1 MNFCQPSPEFFYF
14 YQSSNIGSFFYA
26 NKYLFLEN
34 KDLIIFFVVDVL
46 VVVVVVVISLKILS
60 KFVSVLIFFF

>member
-26 NKYLFLEN
+26 NIYLFLEN
-34 KDLIIFFVVDVL
+34 KDLMIFFVVDVL
-46 VVVVVVVISLKILS
+46 LVVVVVISLKILS
-60 KFVSVLIFFF
+60 KFVTVWIIFF